1 MTADARPARA
11 ARPDRLEPGEG
22 TRWTGTEVVLVDIL
36 AGRLLRAPDDP
47 AAPLHTVAQLP
58 VPLRSVAP

>member
-36 AGRLLRAPDDP
+36 AGR
-47 AAPLHTVAQLP
+47 
-58 VPLRSVAP
+58 